1 MKDQENDFDNFNNN
15 AYDEA
20 SENENVST
28 STDGGINDSYF
39 ER

>member
-15 AYDEA
+15 AYDET

-28 STDGGINDSYF
+28 STTGV
-39 ER
+39 